1 MINGISLS
9 QSKEFGS
16 TSQNNLFDKFS
27 SIQCFSST
35 LTIRAS
41 HFRDLRLQPPQLRLQ
56 PLQLSQPLKLIQP
69 HHTPKTFLIILK
81 NPFFPVT
88 SK

>member
-1 MINGISLS
+1 MINDISLS

-35 LTIRAS
+35 LPIRAS
-41 HFRDLRLQPPQLRLQ
+41 HFRDLRLQ